1 MKNHTYREA
10 TIQKEPRVTTVKRTR
25 LLSLIFTVVLV
36 SVLLRIFSLQVLG
49 YQSYQ
54 EKVIRQITA
63 GSVLRAPRG
72 NIYDANGVLLATDV
86 TVWRIF
92 ISPVDVASKSRKD
105 GIDYGRIIADGLSE
119 ILSLDSDALYEK
131 TLKTTHMDETIKRKV
146 SNEEKDAVLRFAK
159 EKQLTSMIH
168 AEATTTRYYPYGDF
182 ASHLIGFTGSDNQG
196 LFGLESYYDR
206 LLTGEDGQY
215 ITARDATSK
224 VLENGYAGYTEP
236 TPGLSITTTIDAYI
250 QRELE
255 HELSEALI
263 NANAQNRVT
272 GIAINVNTGA
282 ILAMATLPAYD
293 LNNPYTLNEYS
304 QSKLIASG
312 YTEGST
318 EYKNYK
324 SQLLYETWNNK
335 PLSELYEPGSTFKI
349 LTCAIA
355 LECGV
360 VRLDETFSCP
370 GYYRVGGYNISCH
383 KRGGH
388 GTLTFA
394 EGLQQSCNPVMMQVA
409 ERIGSER
416 FYEYFERL
424 GYLEKTG
431 VDLPSEAKGIFHTK
445 EGLGTTELA
454 TTSFGQRF
462 KVTPI
467 AHLAAICAVANGGYS
482 VTPHLFDYATD
493 VNGKVAE
500 SYQAPQKE
508 RIFSEETCKT
518 LRTVLE
524 GGVSGE
530 GGAKNAYVAGYE
542 IAAKTGTSEKFDILD
557 TNGNSYLRI
566 GSCVGFAPANDPE
579 IAVIVIVD
587 EPSCQNKYGSMTAAP
602 YVGAFMEDVL
612 PYLGYEPSYLTSE
625 KTVAVENY
633 TDMTLSEA
641 RKSLAQNGID
651 YLVIG
656 NGDRVIRQTPDKGSK
671 IYVQSGR
678 VILYTE
684 DTGAED
690 YVTMPLLI
698 GKSADEANRILS
710 TLGLNVLFRGATSNT
725 FSSNATVTAQS
736 SAAGTRI
743 KIGSIVT
750 ITMLHTKD
758 TD

>member
-1 MKNHTYREA
+1 MKDHVYREA
-10 TIQKEPRVTTVKRTR
+10 VVKKEPRVTTVTRTK
-25 LLSLIFTVVLV
+25 LLSVIFTVVLAA
-36 SVLLRIFSLQVLG
+36 VLIRIFSLQVLG
-49 YQSYQ
+49 YQEYQ

-72 NIYDANGVLLATDV
+72 DIYDTNGVLLATDV

-92 ISPVDVASKSRKD
+92 ISPVDIAAKNKKD
-105 GIDYGRIIADGLSE
+105 GIDYGRRIAEGLAPL
-119 ILSLDSDALYEK
+119 LSLDSETIYNK
-131 TLKTTHMDETIKRKV
+131 TLKTTHMDETVKRKV
-146 SNEEKDAVLRFAK
+146 SDEEKDAVLLFAK
-159 EKQLTSMIH
+159 ANGLTDMIH
-168 AEATTTRYYPYGDF
+168 AEATTTRYYPYGEF
-182 ASHLIGFTGSDNQG
+182 AAHLIGFTGSDNQG
-196 LFGLESYYDR
+196 LFGIESYYDAI
-206 LLTGEDGQY
+206 LTGTDGQY
-215 ITARDATSK
+215 VTARDATSK

-236 TPGLSITTTIDAYI
+236 IPGLSVTTTIDAYI

-255 HELSEALI
+255 LELSEALI
-263 NANAQNRVT
+263 NADAQNRVT
-272 GIAINVNTGA
+272 GVVMNVKTGA

-293 LNNPYTLNEYS
+293 LNDPYTLNEYS
-304 QSKLIASG
+304 AAKLSASG
-312 YTEGST
+312 YAESST

-360 VRLDETFSCP
+360 VKLNETFSCP

-409 ERIGSER
+409 ERIGSNR
-416 FYEYFERL
+416 FYDYFERL

-431 VDLPSEAKGIFHTK
+431 VDLPSEATGIFHTK

-467 AHLAAICAVANGGYS
+467 AHLTAISAVANGGYL
-482 VTPHLFDYATD
+482 VTPHLFSYATD
-493 VNGKVAE
+493 ADGKVVE
-500 SYQAPQKE
+500 SYKTGEKTQ
-508 RIFSEETCKT
+508 IFSQETCET

-524 GGVSGE
+524 GGVSGD

-557 TNGNSYLRI
+557 QNGNSFLRI
-566 GSCVGFAPANDPE
+566 GSCVGFAPASDPE
-579 IAVIVIVD
+579 IAVIIIVD
-587 EPSCQNKYGSMTAAP
+587 EPTCQNKYGSMTAAP
-602 YVGAFMEDVL
+602 YVGAFMEDAL
-612 PYLGYEPSYLTSE
+612 PYLGYEPSYITGE
-625 KTVAVENY
+625 KTVTVENY
-633 TDMTLSEA
+633 VGMTLDEA
-641 RKSLAQNGID
+641 KKALTKSDID
-651 YLVIG
+651 CLVLG
-656 NGDRVIRQTPDKGSK
+656 NGNKVVRQVPDSGSQ
-671 IYVQSGR
+671 IYTENGR

-684 DTGAED
+684 SEADEA
-690 YVTMPLLI
+690 YVTVPPLI
-698 GKSADEANRILS
+698 GKSAEEANAALS
-710 TLGLNVLFRGATSNT
+710 ALGLNVLFRGAANNSLAAT
-725 FSSNATVTAQS
+725 ATVTEQS
-736 SAAGTRI
+736 LSPGTRI
-743 KIGSIVT
+743 KVGSVVT
-750 ITMLHTKD
+750 LTMLHTND